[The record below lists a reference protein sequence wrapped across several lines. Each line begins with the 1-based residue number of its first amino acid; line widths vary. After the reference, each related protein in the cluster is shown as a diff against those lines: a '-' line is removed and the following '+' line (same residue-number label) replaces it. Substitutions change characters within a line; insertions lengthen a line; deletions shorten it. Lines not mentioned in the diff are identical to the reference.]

1 MTETGAK
8 NQPHVLITG
17 ASGGL
22 GCALARNY
30 ARKGW
35 RLSLMGRDEKRLSQT
50 ASFCREAGAVQ
61 VRQYIQDMR
70 DLDGVRNA
78 LAAIDGDAPVDLL
91 LLNAG
96 VSSGVLPNGG
106 AEPIED
112 LRRVMDVN
120 ATSTIVA
127 AAFMADRMMLR
138 QKGRIAMV
146 SSLAAFY
153 PLPSSPG
160 YSAAKAAISVYG
172 RALGGHLAG
181 SGVKISVIYPGYVE
195 TAMSK
200 RLKGQKPFCISA
212 EAAARII
219 AERLEAG
226 AACIVFPK
234 ILAFGMQ
241 LLHFL
246 PRPVADFFAARFSF
260 TIEPDDESPLS
271 AKGRD

>member
-1 MTETGAK
+1 MTKTEAA

-22 GCALARNY
+22 GSALAQNF
-30 ARKGW
+30 AQKGW
-35 RLSLMGRDEKRLSQT
+35 RLSLMGRNEKRLSQT
-50 ASFCREAGAVQ
+50 VVSCQKAGAVQ
-61 VRQYIQDMR
+61 VGCYIQDMR
-70 DLDGVRNA
+70 DLDGVRSA
-78 LAAIDGDAPVDLL
+78 LAAIDDDAPVDLVI
-91 LLNAG
+91 LNAG
-96 VSSGVLPNGG
+96 VSSGVLANGG
-106 AEPIED
+106 AEPVDD

-127 AAFMADRMMLR
+127 AAFMADRMVVR
-138 QKGRIAMV
+138 KKGHIAMV

-160 YSAAKAAISVYG
+160 YSAAKSAISVYG

-212 EAAARII
+212 EAAAQII
-219 AERLEAG
+219 AERLAAG
-226 AACIVFPK
+226 ATRIVFPK
-234 ILAFGMQ
+234 ILALGML

-246 PRPVADFFAARFSF
+246 PEPIAAFFAARFSF
-260 TIEPDDESPLS
+260 TIEPDDESPLF
-271 AKGRD
+271 AKNQD